1 MENRRPTDEDLLS
14 PYSLRH
20 TFKDKYMAA
29 RLPSNIGEYLMGH
42 KSADSSK
49 VQAQYGTG
57 RDVGDLVADM
67 EALVNVETWG
77 LFEEYDD

>member
-1 MENRRPTDEDLLS
+1 MENRRPTVEDLLS

-20 TFKDKYMAA
+20 TFKDKYMAT
-29 RLPSNIGEYLMGH
+29 RVPSNIGEYLMGH

-49 VQAQYGTG
+49 VQAQYVTG

-67 EALVNVETWG
+67 EAIVNVETWG